1 MANAYVRT
9 APKRRR
15 RRHYGVPQL
24 AAQIAGV
31 KVGTVYK
38 VIYGKAESAKVVKA
52 IAIAHK
58 RLGLE
63 DAA

>member
-9 APKRRR
+9 VPKRRR

-24 AAQIAGV
+24 AAQIAAV

-38 VIYGKAESAKVVKA
+38 VLYGKVQSAKIVDA
-52 IAIAHK
+52 IALARK
-58 RLGLE
+58 RLGIE
-63 DAA
+63 VMR